1 MPNPVLSLLGPTE
14 SHCVYAIRSGSTRV
28 SASRSCLA
36 SPLQRCRQSA
46 QTVCEAQQDHGERLG
61 RGIAAVAATT
71 VLLLSSGGRALADMS
86 LGAAE
91 ASNATV
97 QASAGVNAVL
107 GEQNQALQRA
117 SNQAKREVHRQ
128 APMSAQKKQ

>member
-1 MPNPVLSLLGPTE
+1 MPSPMMSLLGPTE
-14 SHCVYAIRSGSTRV
+14 YHSMHAIRGGPARNFAFCSCPTSPTQ
-28 SASRSCLA
+28 RS
-36 SPLQRCRQSA
+36 RQSA
-46 QTVCEAQQDHGERLG
+46 QTVCKAQRGYGDGLG
-61 RGIAAVAATT
+61 RGFAAVTASAL
-71 VLLLSSGGRALADMS
+71 LLLSSGGPALADVP

-117 SNQAKREVHRQ
+117 SNQAKREVDRQ